1 MMLDESKMENILK
14 FLKDN
19 ADETYAQFMQK
30 LIPTIEK
37 DKIIGVRTDKL
48 RKFAKRNTDFSKEFL
63 KNLPHSFFEENQIH
77 VFYLNEIKDF
87 DILIRETERFLPYID
102 NWATCD
108 ALRPKIFK
116 SHLNRLLPRIKKWIK
131 SEKPYTQR
139 FAIGMLYKYFTDEN
153 FDEDKI
159 KLVMCAK
166 SNDYY
171 VKMMKAWFL
180 SEAAVKHFDS
190 VYKYLKDE
198 TDDREIFQMTVQKI
212 YDSRRIAKENKEKLK
227 EYKKNII

>member
-1 MMLDESKMENILK
+1 MENILK

-48 RKFAKRNTDFSKEFL
+48 RKFAKTNTDFSKEFL

-102 NWATCD
+102 NWATSD

-116 SHLNRLLPRIKKWIK
+116 SHLNRLLPLIKKWIK

-159 KLVMCAK
+159 KLAMSAK

-180 SEAAVKHFDS
+180 SEAAVNYFDC

>member
-1 MMLDESKMENILK
+1 MKNILE

-19 ADETYAQFMQK
+19 ADETYAQFMRK
-30 LIPTIEK
+30 LIPTIEN
-37 DKIIGVRTDKL
+37 DRIIGVRTDKL
-48 RKFAKRNTDFSKEFL
+48 RKFAKTNTDLSKEFL

-87 DILIRETERFLPYID
+87 EILIRETERFLPYID

-116 SHLNRLLPRIKKWIK
+116 SHLNRLLPLTQKWIE

-139 FAIGMLYKYFTDEN
+139 FAIGMLYKYFTDES

-159 KLVMCAK
+159 KLAMSAK
-166 SNDYY
+166 SNNYY

-180 SEAAVKHFDS
+180 SEAAVKHFDL

-198 TDDREIFQMTVQKI
+198 TEDREIFQMTVQKI

>member
-1 MMLDESKMENILK
+1 MKNILE

-19 ADETYAQFMQK
+19 ADETYAQFMRK

-48 RKFAKRNTDFSKEFL
+48 RKFAKTNTDFSKEFL

-87 DILIRETERFLPYID
+87 EILIRETERFLPYID

-116 SHLNRLLPRIKKWIK
+116 SHLNRLLPLTQKWIE

-139 FAIGMLYKYFTDEN
+139 FAIGMLYKYFTDES

-159 KLVMCAK
+159 KLAMSAK
-166 SNDYY
+166 SNNYY

-180 SEAAVKHFDS
+180 SEAAVKHFDL
-190 VYKYLKDE
+190 VYNYLKDE
-198 TDDREIFQMTVQKI
+198 TEDREIFQMTFQKI

-227 EYKKNII
+227 EYKKIFI

>member
-1 MMLDESKMENILK
+1 MKNILK

-19 ADETYAQFMQK
+19 ADETYAQFMRK

-37 DKIIGVRTDKL
+37 DRIIGVRTDKL
-48 RKFAKRNTDFSKEFL
+48 RKFAKTNTDLSKEFL

-87 DILIRETERFLPYID
+87 EILIRETERFLPYID

-116 SHLNRLLPRIKKWIK
+116 SHLNRLLPLIKKWIE

-139 FAIGMLYKYFTDEN
+139 FAIGMLYKYFTDES

-159 KLVMCAK
+159 KLAMSAK
-166 SNDYY
+166 SNNYY

-180 SEAAVKHFDS
+180 SEAAVKHFDL

-198 TDDREIFQMTVQKI
+198 TEDREIFQMTVQKI

>member
-1 MMLDESKMENILK
+1 MLDESKMENILK

-48 RKFAKRNTDFSKEFL
+48 RKFAKTNTDFSKEFL

-87 DILIRETERFLPYID
+87 EILIRETERFLPYID

-116 SHLNRLLPRIKKWIK
+116 SHLNRLLPLTQKWIE

-139 FAIGMLYKYFTDEN
+139 FAIGMLYKYFADEH

-159 KLVMCAK
+159 KLAMSAK
-166 SNDYY
+166 SKDYY

-180 SEAAVKHFDS
+180 SEAAVNHFDC
-190 VYKYLKDE
+190 VYKYLKE
-198 TDDREIFQMTVQKI
+198 NIYDREIFQMTVQKI
-212 YDSRRIAKENKEKLK
+212 YDSRRISKENKEKLK

>member
-1 MMLDESKMENILK
+1 MLDESKMENILK

-48 RKFAKRNTDFSKEFL
+48 RKFAKTNTDFSKEFL

-102 NWATCD
+102 NWATSD

-116 SHLNRLLPRIKKWIK
+116 SHLNRLLPLIKKWIK

-159 KLVMCAK
+159 KLAMSAK

-180 SEAAVKHFDS
+180 SEAAVNYFDC

>member
-1 MMLDESKMENILK
+1 MKNILE

-19 ADETYAQFMQK
+19 ADETYAQFMRK

-37 DKIIGVRTDKL
+37 DRIIGVRTDKL
-48 RKFAKRNTDFSKEFL
+48 RKFAKTNTDLSKEFL

-116 SHLNRLLPRIKKWIK
+116 SHLNRLLPLTQKWIE

-139 FAIGMLYKYFTDEN
+139 FAIGMLYKYFTDES

-159 KLVMCAK
+159 KLAMSAK

-180 SEAAVKHFDS
+180 SEAAVKHFDL

-198 TDDREIFQMTVQKI
+198 TKDREIFQMTVQKI

>member
-1 MMLDESKMENILK
+1 MKNILE

-19 ADETYAQFMQK
+19 ADETYAQFMRK

-37 DKIIGVRTDKL
+37 DRIIGVRTDKL
-48 RKFAKRNTDFSKEFL
+48 RKFAKTNTDLSKEFL

-87 DILIRETERFLPYID
+87 EILIRETERFLPYID

-116 SHLNRLLPRIKKWIK
+116 SHLNRLLPLTQKWIE

-139 FAIGMLYKYFTDEN
+139 FAIGMLYKYFTDES

-159 KLVMCAK
+159 KLAMSAK
-166 SNDYY
+166 SNNYY

-180 SEAAVKHFDS
+180 SEAAVKHFDL

-198 TDDREIFQMTVQKI
+198 TEDREIFQMTVQKI

>member
-1 MMLDESKMENILK
+1 MNSKIYE
-14 FLKDN
+14 
-19 ADETYAQFMQK
+19 
-30 LIPTIEK
+30 
-37 DKIIGVRTDKL
+37 
-48 RKFAKRNTDFSKEFL
+48 
-63 KNLPHSFFEENQIH
+63 
-77 VFYLNEIKDF
+77 
-87 DILIRETERFLPYID
+87 
-102 NWATCD
+102 
-108 ALRPKIFK
+108 PKISSK
-116 SHLNRLLPRIKKWIK
+116 RNRLLPRIKKWIK

>member
-1 MMLDESKMENILK
+1 MLDESKMENILK

-37 DKIIGVRTDKL
+37 DRIIGVRTDKL
-48 RKFAKRNTDFSKEFL
+48 RKFAKINKDLSKEFL

-116 SHLNRLLPRIKKWIK
+116 SHLNRLLPLIKKWIK

-139 FAIGMLYKYFTDEN
+139 FAIGMLYKYFTDES

-159 KLVMCAK
+159 KLAMSAK
-166 SNDYY
+166 SNNYY

-180 SEAAVKHFDS
+180 SEAAVKHFDL

-198 TDDREIFQMTVQKI
+198 TEDREIFQMTVQKI

>member
-1 MMLDESKMENILK
+1 MFDESKIENILK

-19 ADETYAQFMQK
+19 ADETYAQFMRK

-37 DKIIGVRTDKL
+37 DRIIGVRTDKL
-48 RKFAKRNTDFSKEFL
+48 RKFAKTNTDFSKEFL
-63 KNLPHSFFEENQIH
+63 SDLPHSFFEENQIH

-87 DILIRETERFLPYID
+87 DILIRETERFLTYID

-116 SHLNRLLPRIKKWIK
+116 SHLNMLLPLIKKWIK
-131 SEKPYTQR
+131 SGKPYTQR

-159 KLVMCAK
+159 KLAMSAK

-180 SEAAVKHFDS
+180 SEAAVDHFDC

-212 YDSRRIAKENKEKLK
+212 YDSRRISKENKEKLK

>member
-1 MMLDESKMENILK
+1 MENVLE

-19 ADETYAQFMQK
+19 TDETYAQFMRK

-37 DKIIGVRTDKL
+37 EKIIGVRTDKL
-48 RKFAKRNTDFSKEFL
+48 RKFARTNTDFSKDFFSD
-63 KNLPHSFFEENQIH
+63 LPHSFFEENQIH

-87 DILIRETERFLPYID
+87 EILIRETERFLPYID

-108 ALRPKIFK
+108 ALRPKMFK
-116 SHLNRLLPRIKKWIK
+116 SNLNRLLILTQKWIK

-159 KLVMCAK
+159 KLAMSAK

-171 VKMMKAWFL
+171 VKTMKAWFL
-180 SEAAVKHFDS
+180 SEAAVNHFDS
-190 VYKYLKDE
+190 VYKYLKYE
-198 TDDREIFQMTVQKI
+198 TEDREIFKMTVQKI
-212 YDSRRIAKENKEKLK
+212 YDSRRIDRKNKEKLR

>member
-1 MMLDESKMENILK
+1 MKNILG

-19 ADETYAQFMQK
+19 ADETYAQFMRK
-30 LIPTIEK
+30 LIPTIEES
-37 DKIIGVRTDKL
+37 KIIGVRTDKL
-48 RKFAKRNTDFSKEFL
+48 RKFAKTNNDLSKEFL
-63 KNLPHSFFEENQIH
+63 SDLPHSFFEENQIH
-77 VFYLNEIKDF
+77 VFYLNDIKDF
-87 DILIRETERFLPYID
+87 DILINELERFLPYID

-116 SHLNRLLPRIKKWIK
+116 SNFNRLLPLIKKWIK

-139 FAIGMLYKYFTDEN
+139 FAIGMLYKYFADEN
-153 FDEDKI
+153 FDEGKI
-159 KLVMCAK
+159 KLAMSAK

-180 SEAAVKHFDS
+180 SEVAVNHFDCI
-190 VYKYLKDE
+190 YKYLKDV
-198 TDDREIFQMTVQKI
+198 TDNRDIFKMTVQKI

-227 EYKKNII
+227 EYKKNVI

>member
-1 MMLDESKMENILK
+1 MKNILE

-19 ADETYAQFMQK
+19 ADETYAQFMRK
-30 LIPTIEK
+30 LIPTIEN
-37 DKIIGVRTDKL
+37 DRIIGVRTDKL
-48 RKFAKRNTDFSKEFL
+48 RKFAKTNTDLSKEFL

-87 DILIRETERFLPYID
+87 EILIRETERFLPYID

-116 SHLNRLLPRIKKWIK
+116 SHLNRLLPLTQKWIE

-139 FAIGMLYKYFTDEN
+139 FAIGMLYKYFTDES

-159 KLVMCAK
+159 KLAMSAK
-166 SNDYY
+166 SNNYY

-180 SEAAVKHFDS
+180 SEAAVKHFDL

-198 TDDREIFQMTVQKI
+198 TEDREIFQMTVQKI

-227 EYKKNII
+227 ECKKNII